1 MECNCVCLSVSV
13 CQDGWWWVGAV
24 ARSEENKCIYMFGG
38 ESGGG
43 GLFSYLRLRSP
54 EIDGGFIIGHRMHA
68 HETNELMSCMFAI
81 D

>member
-1 MECNCVCLSVSV
+1 MYLHV
-13 CQDGWWWVGAV
+13 
-24 ARSEENKCIYMFGG
+24 GG
-38 ESGGG
+38 ESGG
-43 GLFSYLRLRSP
+43 LLSYLRLRSP